1 MKYSCVAGGRVWS
14 WPEVLEFKE
23 EVGVFPVAVE
33 EEEGSAIAGWL
44 VVKERGKRY

>member
-1 MKYSCVAGGRVWS
+1 MKYSWVAGGRVWS
-14 WPEVLEFKE
+14 WPEEEFK
-23 EVGVFPVAVE
+23 EVGVFPIAVE